1 MKSYQHEIQQLK
13 QQIELKKLEIRL
25 QQDEYRRQIFYLTE
39 EINKKQDSKMNSL
52 GREKIEDSA
61 IEEDTLSQNIPIY
74 TSTAEFFTSRTI
86 TIPSHENSSFYA
98 IDTENVE
105 NTLVKPEFKKVDKM
119 DKETE
124 IDGELMKNFKKD
136 KEIRLKCEHLNE
148 QLDKL
153 KAEKY
158 SNEQKLISLLA
169 ELKQLQNENYNLANK
184 HETQI
189 QLLNEQINCFQVI
202 IKKLDLKLFLNK

>member
-13 QQIELKKLEIRL
+13 QKVELNKLEIRL
-25 QQDEYRRQIFYLTE
+25 QQEEYRRQICYLSE
-39 EINKKQDSKMNSL
+39 EINKKQENKISFV

-61 IEEDTLSQNIPIY
+61 IEEDTISQNYPIY
-74 TSTAEFFTSRTI
+74 TSTAEFFTTRTI
-86 TIPSHENSSFYA
+86 TIPTHENSSFYA
-98 IDTENVE
+98 IDSENVE
-105 NTLVKPEFKKVDKM
+105 NTLTKPEFKKVDKM

-124 IDGELMKNFKKD
+124 IDGELMKNLKKD
-136 KEIRLKCEHLNE
+136 KEIRLKCENLNE

-153 KAEKY
+153 KTEKC

-202 IKKLDLKLFLNK
+202 IKFKI